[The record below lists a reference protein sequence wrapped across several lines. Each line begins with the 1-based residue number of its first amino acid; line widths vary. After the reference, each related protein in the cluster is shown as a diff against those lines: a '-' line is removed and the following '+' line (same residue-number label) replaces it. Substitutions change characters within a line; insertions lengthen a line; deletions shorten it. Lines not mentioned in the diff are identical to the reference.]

1 MIGLNTV
8 SIFFCLASYSSAW
21 AFGLDS
27 IHLMASSTA
36 FSTVAF
42 SSF

>member
-1 MIGLNTV
+1 MASSSFYLD
-8 SIFFCLASYSSAW
+8 SYSSAW
-21 AFGLDS
+21 AFGFVS